1 MKTTL
6 RMIPAAIAKFV
17 DLLHADVGFHSHELF
32 VEAYSRKYGVSR
44 TRIMQLI
51 EEGVLSA
58 TTIEGVW
65 VVEDKPPNAGARP
78 G

>member
-1 MKTTL
+1 
-6 RMIPAAIAKFV
+6 MIATAIARFI
-17 DLLHADVGFHSHELF
+17 DLFRADDGFHSHELF

-44 TRIMQLI
+44 TRIMQLV

-58 TTIEGVW
+58 TTIEGMW